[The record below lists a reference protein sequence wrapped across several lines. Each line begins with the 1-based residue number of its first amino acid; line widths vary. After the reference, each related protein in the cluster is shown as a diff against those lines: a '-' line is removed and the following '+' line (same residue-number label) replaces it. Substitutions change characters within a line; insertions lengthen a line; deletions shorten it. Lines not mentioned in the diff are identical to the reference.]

1 MAEENG
7 QSAINFSIS
16 MRKNVKQEM
25 DAIATNFHWSRSQL
39 IELAV
44 LEFISSKD
52 KIHSS
57 IQREAKSKIKVL
69 ENTPLST
76 KEEII
81 EGTAPPRTVNKK
93 LIPKRRRMG
102 G

>member
-57 IQREAKSKIKVL
+57 IQREAKTKMKVL
-69 ENTPLST
+69 ESTPLNT

-81 EGTAPPRTVNKK
+81 EGTSPPRLLKKK
-93 LIPKRRRMG
+93 LIPQRRRMG
-102 G
+102 R